1 MASSTTPVREWLVII
16 PDHQDMLEKR
26 LEIRN
31 KHLQDVQPRV
41 ENDMVRLGG
50 ATLGAPLE
58 EGQPPQMTGSAF
70 VLRGHTEQEVR
81 EFLEKDV
88 YTTSGVW
95 NLAEASFIPNG
106 GEELK
111 LSCAVSEISMEAS
124 PWSIRVKE
132 KPFIGLFVVQV
143 YDSVYMVYSQT

>member
-1 MASSTTPVREWLVII
+1 MSPPCANCYTVFII
-16 PDHQDMLEKR
+16 YL
-26 LEIRN
+26 
-31 KHLQDVQPRV
+31 
-41 ENDMVRLGG
+41 G

-95 NLAEASFIPNG
+95 NLAEASFIPVSLWFAPVNR
-106 GEELK
+106 ETNDPK
-111 LSCAVSEISMEAS
+111 FRTAVRSSS
-124 PWSIRVKE
+124 
-132 KPFIGLFVVQV
+132 
-143 YDSVYMVYSQT
+143 